1 MAVGSGARGAVR
13 GAVQVAPPDAVGRTE
28 ARPAGREPRTATVL
42 PAIAPQTLRRAG
54 SIVGRTAPHI
64 GAAPSRAFL
73 TILLE
78 AAPASTAHHT
88 ASRRRSG
95 NEDMHAAGL
104 MLRRTRREKGVPVA
118 RGASGDGLAH
128 AALGGQHL
136 VIVSTCAED
145 CTERNG
151 SEPHAPTRTCEG
163 DIDRFMDTHTRVD
176 GATVYG
182 NTTPKSATPVFW
194 TLDTFPSVQ
203 TPLMKGRL
211 GWTFRC
217 WLGATGGAKAAD
229 ELPGSSGGRVIR

>member
-1 MAVGSGARGAVR
+1 MAVGSGGARGAVR

-28 ARPAGREPRTATVL
+28 ARPAVREPRTATVL
-42 PAIAPQTLRRAG
+42 PAIALQTLRRAG

-64 GAAPSRAFL
+64 GAAPSRAFPTEL
-73 TILLE
+73 HE

-88 ASRRRSG
+88 ALRRRSG

-118 RGASGDGLAH
+118 RGASGDGLAR

-151 SEPHAPTRTCEG
+151 SEPHAPT
-163 DIDRFMDTHTRVD
+163 
-176 GATVYG
+176 
-182 NTTPKSATPVFW
+182 
-194 TLDTFPSVQ
+194 Q
-203 TPLMKGRL
+203 T
-211 GWTFRC
+211 
-217 WLGATGGAKAAD
+217 
-229 ELPGSSGGRVIR
+229 E